1 MPRIEGSVHDQYDDE
16 QEDAAQTSMLT
27 WRAGYDVEFMPK
39 LLEGKTAVIAGVAN
53 KWSLAF
59 AIAESFARE
68 GAAIVLTYLNEK
80 QKETVLSMAGSLPI
94 AKMLP
99 CDVTRDEE
107 IAGLTEGLRQLG
119 TPIDVLVHSLAFANR
134 EELSGSFVD
143 TSRDGFLLAQNVSAY
158 SLVAMSRA
166 VAPLMT
172 NGGSIV
178 TLTFIGST
186 RAVPNYN
193 VMGVAKASLEASMR
207 YLARD
212 LGPQR
217 IRVNAISAG
226 AVKTASARAVKD
238 LSTMLDA
245 MKERAPLRHAT
256 EAAEVGD
263 AAAFLAS
270 DLSRGVTG
278 NILFV
283 DSGMQL
289 L

>member
-1 MPRIEGSVHDQYDDE
+1 MS
-16 QEDAAQTSMLT
+16 
-27 WRAGYDVEFMPK
+27 K
-39 LLEGKTAVIAGVAN
+39 LLEGKTAVISGVAN
-53 KWSLAF
+53 RWSLAF
-59 AIAESFARE
+59 GIAESFARE

-80 QKETVLSMAGSLPI
+80 QRETVESMTSALPI

-99 CDVTRDEE
+99 CDVTKDEE
-107 IAGLTEGLRQLG
+107 LAALTESLGGLG
-119 TPIDVLVHSLAFANR
+119 KPVDALVHSLAFANR
-134 EELSGSFVD
+134 EDLSGLFLD
-143 TSRDGFLLAQNVSAY
+143 TQRDGFLLAQNVSAY
-158 SLVAMSRA
+158 SLVALSRA
-166 VAPLMT
+166 VVPLMT
-172 NGGSIV
+172 NGGSIM
-178 TLTFIGST
+178 TLTYIGST

-245 MKERAPLRHAT
+245 VKERSPLRHST
-256 EAAEVGD
+256 ELGEVGD
-263 AAAFLAS
+263 TAVFLAS

-278 NILFV
+278 NIVFV

>member
-1 MPRIEGSVHDQYDDE
+1 MSN
-16 QEDAAQTSMLT
+16 
-27 WRAGYDVEFMPK
+27 
-39 LLEGKTAVIAGVAN
+39 LLEGKTAVIAGIAN

-68 GAAIVLTYLNEK
+68 GASIVLTYLNDK
-80 QKETVLSMAGSLPI
+80 QKETVESMAGSLPV
-94 AKMLP
+94 AHMFP

-107 IAGLTEGLRQLG
+107 FVGLTESLRGLGR
-119 TPIDVLVHSLAFANR
+119 PIDVLVHSIAFANR
-134 EELSGSFVD
+134 EDLSGLFLD
-143 TSRDGFLLAQNVSAY
+143 TQREGFLLAQNVSAY
-158 SLVAMSRA
+158 SFVALSRA

-172 NGGSIV
+172 NGGSIM
-178 TLTFIGST
+178 TLTYIGST
-186 RAVPNYN
+186 RVMPSYN

-207 YLARD
+207 YLAHN
-212 LGPQR
+212 LGPQK

-238 LSTMLDA
+238 FSTMLEA
-245 MKERAPLRHAT
+245 VKERSPLRHAT
-256 EAAEVGD
+256 EPAEVGD
-263 AAAFLAS
+263 TAVFLAS

>member
-1 MPRIEGSVHDQYDDE
+1 MS
-16 QEDAAQTSMLT
+16 
-27 WRAGYDVEFMPK
+27 K

-68 GAAIVLTYLNEK
+68 GARIVLTFLNEK
-80 QKETVLSMAGSLPI
+80 QKETVEGITAGIPV
-94 AKMLP
+94 ARMLP
-99 CDVTRDEE
+99 CDVTKDDDL
-107 IAGLTEGLRQLG
+107 AALTASLRESG
-119 TPIDVLVHSLAFANR
+119 EPVDALVHSLAFANR
-134 EELSGSFVD
+134 ADLEGLFLD
-143 TSRDGFLLAQNVSAY
+143 TGRDGFLLAQNVSAY
-158 SLVAMSRA
+158 SLVALSRA

-172 NGGSIV
+172 NGGAIM
-178 TLTFIGST
+178 TLTYIGST
-186 RAVPNYN
+186 RAMPSYN

-212 LGPQR
+212 LGPQK

-238 LSTMLDA
+238 FSTMLDA
-245 MKERAPLRHAT
+245 VKERGPLRHIT
-256 EAAEVGD
+256 EPAEVGD
-263 AAAFLAS
+263 TAVFLAS

>member
-1 MPRIEGSVHDQYDDE
+1 MS
-16 QEDAAQTSMLT
+16 
-27 WRAGYDVEFMPK
+27 K

-68 GAAIVLTYLNEK
+68 GATIILTYLNEK
-80 QKETVLSMAGSLPI
+80 QKETVESMAGPLPI

-99 CDVTRDEE
+99 CDVTKDEE
-107 IAGLTEGLRQLG
+107 LAALTESLRAFG
-119 TPIDVLVHSLAFANR
+119 KPIDILVHSLAFANR
-134 EELSGSFVD
+134 DDLSGTFVD
-143 TSRDGFLLAQNVSAY
+143 TSREGFLLAQNVSAY

-166 VAPLMT
+166 LAPLMT
-172 NGGSIV
+172 EGGSIM
-178 TLTFIGST
+178 TLTFIGAT

-193 VMGVAKASLEASMR
+193 VMGVAKASLEASVR

-212 LGPQR
+212 LGPQN

-226 AVKTASARAVKD
+226 FVKTASARAVKD
-238 LSTMLDA
+238 SSSIADVV
-245 MKERAPLRHAT
+245 KERSPLRHST
-256 EAAEVGD
+256 QPGEVGD

-278 NILFV
+278 NIVFV
-283 DSGMQL
+283 DSGMHL